1 MTDRPFRDELRAV
14 LPTLEPDDVFLAQLS
29 ARAAAGARPTGPGP
43 VTGGWRVVLVPVAV
57 AALLI
62 GVAWLSGLRPGGLA
76 EPSPAPAPA
85 DSTRTSAPGTTT
97 TTTTDPASS
106 PLRSL
111 PAGAPGAEPG
121 PRVAAGSAPPA
132 HQTGASGGPAQG
144 VGDPGA
150 QGQAHAHGQTS
161 PPHSAHAGGYP
172 HDPPKHS
179 PKHPAQHPHGPDEHA
194 GDHPAPQAHQDRRRR

>member
-1 MTDRPFRDELRAV
+1 VTDRPFRDELRAV

-29 ARAAAGARPTGPGP
+29 ARAAAGARRTGPDP

-62 GVAWLSGLRPGGLA
+62 GIAWLSGLRPAGLV

-85 DSTRTSAPGTTT
+85 DSTGPSAPGTTT
-97 TTTTDPASS
+97 ARPDAGSS

-111 PAGAPGAEPG
+111 PARAAGAEPG
-121 PRVAAGSAPPA
+121 PGVAAGSAPPG
-132 HQTGASGGPAQG
+132 HQTDASAGPGQGA
-144 VGDPGA
+144 GDPDA
-150 QGQAHAHGQTS
+150 QGQAHAYGQMS
-161 PPHSAHAGGYP
+161 PPHSAHAGGDP
-172 HDPPKHS
+172 HHPPKHL